1 MKCDLILKQGHV
13 YNAYFKKFILDD
25 VVIVNGKFYYM
36 GDTGVHEFDGPEIDV
51 RGKYIIP
58 GLIDCHMHI
67 ESSMITPTWFSKEV
81 LKHGV
86 TTVVA
91 EPHEIANVFGMA
103 GIQAML
109 DDGKTCDV
117 DVRLAIPSSVPSTNS
132 ELETTGG
139 IIDADEVREMLQND
153 QTICFGEVMN
163 CRDLIYNENSKTAK
177 LVQLSRALRPDLPV
191 EGHCPAF
198 MDLELAQIIYHGVG
212 ADHTE
217 QTPERME
224 ARIKNGMFVQLQNK
238 TLRREN
244 VDYVKAHGV
253 FDRVAIVTDD
263 TMPNDFV
270 NRGHLDAL
278 VRKAVQLGFTIEEAI
293 YMTTYTPSR
302 HMRMY
307 DRGTIAPGQRADFMI
322 IDSLEDFAIEAT
334 YVKGQCVYTRERRNS
349 NDENASS
356 VGASQVNDE
365 ISKGVQ
371 KANHVSC
378 DDVSQANH
386 INSDD
391 KAALLDKTNRIFAEF
406 TNSVHV
412 PILSEADF
420 TVKAP
425 FEEGTAQCVL
435 MKVQDGTT
443 FIEKELVHIPV
454 RNFEL
459 QWEETPYALAC
470 VIERHGKNGNRGF
483 ALVGGAALKKGAA
496 ATTYAHDHHNLLVL
510 GQTKADMVLAANT
523 VVEKQG
529 GYIVVENRSVLA
541 FTPLP
546 IAGILFN
553 GPMEQLAEY
562 IQNVVDA
569 LHHLGYDHSNVIM
582 SLSTLGLPVSPYVKV
597 TDRGLID
604 VKAQKIIP
612 LIQESIECK

>member
-13 YNAYFKKFILDD
+13 YNAFFKKFIVDD
-25 VVIVNGKFYYM
+25 VVIVNGKFYYI
-36 GDTGVHEFDGPEIDV
+36 GDAGAHEFEGPEIDA

-67 ESSMITPTWFSKEV
+67 ESSMITPTWFSKEA

-139 IIDADEVREMLQND
+139 IIDADEVREMLQNE

-177 LVQLSRALRPDLPV
+177 LVQLSRTLRPDLPV

-217 QTPERME
+217 QAPERME
-224 ARIKNGMFVQLQNK
+224 VRIKNGMFVQLQNK
-238 TLRREN
+238 TLRQEN
-244 VDYVKAHGV
+244 VDYVKQHGV

-270 NRGHLDAL
+270 KRGHLDAL
-278 VRKAVQLGFTIEEAI
+278 VRKAVQLGFTVEEAI

-322 IDSLEDFAIEAT
+322 VESLEDFAIEAT
-334 YVKGQCVYTRERRNS
+334 YVKGQCVYTRENISS
-349 NDENASS
+349 NDENAEMAD
-356 VGASQVNDE
+356 ASQVGYKDSAE
-365 ISKGVQ
+365 
-371 KANHVSC
+371 
-378 DDVSQANH
+378 VSQAEYKATAGVSKAGQA
-386 INSDD
+386 ISDED
-391 KAALLDKTNRIFAEF
+391 AVLLDKTNQIFAEF

-412 PILSEADF
+412 PVLLESDF
-420 TVKAP
+420 AIKVP
-425 FEEGTAQCVL
+425 FEEGTAECVL

-443 FIEKELVHIPV
+443 FIEKEMVHVPV

-553 GPMEQLAEY
+553 GPMEQLAEH

-582 SLSTLGLPVSPYVKV
+582 SLSTLGLPVSPFVKV

-604 VKAQKIIP
+604 VKGQKIIP
-612 LIQESIECK
+612 LIQNEV